1 MQAIKARSENFFRR
15 ERCENYVAHVNL
27 VLRFSSIVI
36 SLHMAEVYN
45 ETLISGGSRR
55 KWSED
60 TQLACRQ

>member
-1 MQAIKARSENFFRR
+1 MQAIKARSENLFRR

-27 VLRFSSIVI
+27 VLRFVI